1 METLD
6 QIIAKNIRLID
17 YERIVDEQNN
27 RLIAF
32 GVFAGLA
39 GGVDFLYAIARMI
52 DLKGIS
58 NNPFQ
63 HMKRCK
69 DYHNLE
75 EAYNDI
81 QVVAANVKQHGL
93 DSSIGPLIIGI
104 TGNGR
109 CSKGV

>member
-6 QIIAKNIRLID
+6 EIIAKNIRLID
-17 YERIVDEQNN
+17 YERIVDENNN

-32 GVFAGLA
+32 GMFAGLA
-39 GGVDFLYAIARMI
+39 GGIDFLYALSKII
-52 DLKGIS
+52 DLKCII
-58 NNPFQ
+58 NNPFK

-69 DYHNLE
+69 DYQNLD
-75 EAYNDI
+75 EAYSDI
-81 QVVAANVKQHGL
+81 KVVVANMKQDGL
-93 DSSIGPLIIGI
+93 DCSIGPLIIGI